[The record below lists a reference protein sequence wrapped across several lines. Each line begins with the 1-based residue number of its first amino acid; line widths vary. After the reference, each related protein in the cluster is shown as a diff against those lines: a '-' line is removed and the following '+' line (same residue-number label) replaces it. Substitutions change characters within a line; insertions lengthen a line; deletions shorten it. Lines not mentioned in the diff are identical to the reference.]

1 MKKTTIA
8 GLIGLLFTTPLL
20 AAETPINA
28 KDVIVTASRTPQ
40 TKESVI
46 ADVTVITQEEIER
59 AGQSSFIE
67 LLQAQPG
74 VEISSNGGQGKLA
87 SVFLRGTNANQVV
100 VLLDGIRISS
110 ISAGTTYFGNIPL
123 SQIERIEILRGPASS
138 LYGQDAIG
146 GVIQIFSKHNDGKP
160 HFNATVGYGTYNTRT
175 AEAGFGGAIND
186 FKFSLN
192 VSSYNT
198 DGFSALKINND
209 PRSDKDGY
217 RNISLNGSA
226 SYAFSEGHEL
236 GVQLFNSNG
245 RAKYDGWSA
254 FSNYVD
260 STQTSVG
267 IFTKNQITNI
277 WKSTVKLSEGVDVND
292 DYWDI
297 GSVTKIKSKQRQYSW
312 QNDVALPIGT
322 LTLLADRLEQKLI
335 SSEEYQNTA
344 RNSNGLYLGYVASID
359 KHSVQANLRRDD
371 SSQYG
376 EHITGN
382 AGYSFQIND
391 LWRASASYG
400 TAFKAPTFNDVYGPI
415 GWGANPDIKAEE
427 SKNLEAAIHFK
438 DQNSNASAV
447 FYKNKITNLIVSSGF
462 PLYQMENINDAELK
476 GLTLSGATTVNN
488 FLLKGSLDIQ
498 SPEDANSHKLLPL
511 RAERHGSVNLS
522 RSIGDWRVGSELIA
536 SSERYNDAT
545 NLQKMSGYAIINLVA
560 DYKINN
566 DWALQGRVNNL
577 LDKDYALA
585 LSGSTPYNTP
595 GANVFFS
602 LRYTPSF

>member
-1 MKKTTIA
+1 M
-8 GLIGLLFTTPLL
+8 
-20 AAETPINA
+20 
-28 KDVIVTASRTPQ
+28 
-40 TKESVI
+40 
-46 ADVTVITQEEIER
+46 
-59 AGQSSFIE
+59 
-67 LLQAQPG
+67 
-74 VEISSNGGQGKLA
+74 
-87 SVFLRGTNANQVV
+87 
-100 VLLDGIRISS
+100 
-110 ISAGTTYFGNIPL
+110 
-123 SQIERIEILRGPASS
+123 
-138 LYGQDAIG
+138 
-146 GVIQIFSKHNDGKP
+146 IQIFSKHSDGKP
-160 HFNATVGYGTYNTRT
+160 HFNAAVGYGTYNTRT

-198 DGFSALKINND
+198 DGFSALKINNG

-236 GVQLFNSNG
+236 GVQLFSSNG

-260 STQTSVG
+260 STQTSIG
-267 IFTKNQITNI
+267 AFTKNQITNI
-277 WKSTVKLSEGVDVND
+277 WKSTLRLSEGVDEND

-335 SSEEYQNTA
+335 SSEEYQNTT

-415 GWGANPDIKAEE
+415 GWGANPDIKPEE

-488 FLLKGSLDIQ
+488 FLLKSSLDIQ

-522 RSIGDWRVGSELIA
+522 RSFGDWRVGSELIA

-560 DYKINN
+560 DYKINI

-602 LRYTPSF
+602 LRYSPSF